1 MVLNGKLTLTETGIT
16 FVLRREN
23 GKKYVQYSAEWC
35 EVRRALLRDS
45 PRRRRGTC
53 CRLGTLLSGFSLI
66 LLEAPRNRQ
75 CFFEILLLG
84 GI

>member
-35 EVRRALLRDS
+35 EVRRALLRDL
-45 PRRRRGTC
+45 PRRRAGKRGRKNATFT
-53 CRLGTLLSGFSLI
+53 RLSQT
-66 LLEAPRNRQ
+66 
-75 CFFEILLLG
+75 
-84 GI
+84 